1 MADEDLQRNAFWV
14 ALNKKAHSALF
25 SSVAQKRLIVC
36 VPVQASMPAHV
47 VLDKYYLE
55 SHIFEA
61 SAFFPNE
68 FMSVNRKTVEISNKR
83 VDTKRGYPEK
93 RSVRVLAEEAFY
105 SSHKEPFRVLFLDS
119 PLEGPA
125 RALAQTIAL
134 PSSHR
139 FEDVL
144 AFMLS
149 FAENKLVL
157 QKQQR
162 LIDQFNESYLLVAA
176 FEHDA
181 VDRVRSICNQML
193 EQLVC
198 ANPDFR
204 QLYNGSDRQLA
215 ELTNVVDS
223 FCLGKLHAKLFSG
236 LRVIHADAD
245 AAALAKMQ
253 RLAHVPTSVLGV
265 PPEASAVDVTAAV
278 ELVRRIDA
286 YVSPL
291 SKLEMLNEVQEL
303 LVRALA
309 NPTNRDARSMSIDD
323 TLPLM
328 VLVTVRAA
336 PQYLSSTIAYVTLF
350 GHAETMPPQLSY
362 QLTTLHAIFEF
373 ISNAAPNASDTA
385 PPDQTSTSDP
395 LSRTLSAPRTVAE
408 ALAAHIT
415 PAGGDSSS
423 GSNIN
428 SSSSSSSNILD
439 PLAAR
444 AQEEPPARAI
454 MTPRNS
460 LQYVRAP
467 AVISLDGNDEKHGL
481 GDFLESLRR
490 QGNVSSQQQ
499 QQPR

>member
-176 FEHDA
+176 FEHNA
-181 VDRVRSICNQML
+181 VERVRSICNQML

-385 PPDQTSTSDP
+385 SLDTDTSDP

-408 ALAAHIT
+408 ALAAHIA
-415 PAGGDSSS
+415 PAGGDSTSS
-423 GSNIN
+423 TSS
-428 SSSSSSSNILD
+428 SSSSSSSNSD